1 MVRRNNG
8 QANGRVRQMI
18 ENHRPEGSL
27 ERSFYTD
34 PAVFELE
41 EEKIFRK
48 YWLYAGHVSQI
59 PNPGD
64 YFLRNVQ
71 NESLI
76 IMRGDDHQVRA
87 LYNVCR
93 HRGSQICWEETGH
106 MGNLVCPYHA
116 WVYKRD
122 GTLKHARL
130 FPEDF
135 DKSRFGLHRAP
146 VEVLEG
152 FIFISLSDE
161 PVSFDPVRSLL
172 GAYLEPHDI
181 TNAKVCH
188 TEYLDIQANW
198 KILAENYRECYHC
211 GPSHPDFCVASPWA
225 AGVGSK
231 RLAVE
236 EQRLIKMAEPRWKE
250 MGLPFGDYPR
260 EGIEAWYQASRA
272 PLAADHDSFTLDGKL
287 VAPPMGQFEGPEG
300 VGYLSVSAL
309 PTFSI
314 ELSVDH
320 GFLMCITPV
329 TPTVTRLQQQWL
341 VRGDAV
347 EGVDYDVEKVTKM
360 WKIGG
365 PQDWD
370 ICERQQVG
378 ISSSRYRPGPFADV
392 ESWTVSFIRWYLGQ
406 VGGQTLASETK
417 PSAVQSG

>member
-1 MVRRNNG
+1 MVRRTNG
-8 QANGRVRQMI
+8 QANGRVHGLI
-18 ENHRPEGSL
+18 EKHRPGWTL
-27 ERSFYTD
+27 DQAFYTD
-34 PAVFELE
+34 PEIFELDM
-41 EEKIFRK
+41 KNVFGK

-122 GTLKHARL
+122 GSLKHARL

-152 FIFISLSDE
+152 FIFISLSD
-161 PVSFDPVRSLL
+161 DPVDFEPAGSLL

-181 TNAKVCH
+181 ANAKVCH
-188 TEYLDIQANW
+188 TEYLDIKANW
-198 KILAENYRECYHC
+198 KVLDENFRECYHC
-211 GPSHPDFCVASPWA
+211 GPTHPELCSALAWS
-225 AGVGSK
+225 AGVGSD
-231 RLAVE
+231 RLRE
-236 EQRLIKMAEPRWKE
+236 EEARLIEMAKPRWKE
-250 MGLPFGDYPR
+250 MGLPFGDWPR
-260 EGIEAWYQASRA
+260 EGTDEWYYASRV
-272 PLAADHDSFTLDGKL
+272 PLTADHDSLTLDGKL
-287 VAPPMGQFEGPEG
+287 VAPPMGRFEGPEG
-300 VGYLSVSAL
+300 VGYVSTAVL
-309 PTFSI
+309 PTFSV
-314 ELSVDH
+314 EFSVDH
-320 GFLMCITPV
+320 GFMMCFTPV

-347 EGVDYDVEKVTKM
+347 EGVDYDLAEVTKL
-360 WKIGG
+360 WKITG

-378 ISSSRYRPGPFADV
+378 ISSSRYRPAAYADE
-392 ESWTVSFIRWYLGQ
+392 ESWTVSFINWYLGQ
-406 VGGQTLASETK
+406 VGGQTQPLEWEPA
-417 PSAVQSG
+417 AIRSG